1 MGTPKG
7 WPLGAV
13 TRNWEAGRVSRGP
26 RRLRAQQLW
35 AKDRQEMGCGLRAVS
50 PTTSH
55 LPSGEASALQVGLV
69 PGLQLPTLG
78 VTLVTS

>member
-1 MGTPKG
+1 M
-7 WPLGAV
+7 A
-13 TRNWEAGRVSRGP
+13 S
-26 RRLRAQQLW
+26 
-35 AKDRQEMGCGLRAVS
+35 AVS